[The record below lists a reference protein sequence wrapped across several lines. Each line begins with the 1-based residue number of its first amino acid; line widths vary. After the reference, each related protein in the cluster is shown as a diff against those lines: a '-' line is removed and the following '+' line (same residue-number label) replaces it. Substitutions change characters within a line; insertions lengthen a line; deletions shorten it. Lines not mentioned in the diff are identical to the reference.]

1 MPLCSRYVRIASCD
15 LSSML
20 FPMAVCLLVSGP
32 APLARLVVRM
42 APAGEAAAQ
51 GRKRNADAPEFS
63 EGCFVPLG
71 KAFAALARG
80 RPRASLRSQGGTGWG
95 VRGGCPWEC
104 GDEVAAKRC
113 ISGYDWGVWRGSGV
127 LAGCWRLRW
136 TAGRFRGCWSM
147 CGGHAYEVC
156 GVLRAI
162 VACRCGAWW
171 VQRSLLHREPPGG
184 GLRRLL
190 RHHVDCLDGRLA

>member
-1 MPLCSRYVRIASCD
+1 MAMRSMPSDPCAQLSSRTSMPLCSRYVRIASCD

-32 APLARLVVRM
+32 APLAGLVVRM

-63 EGCFVPLG
+63 EGCLVPLG

-95 VRGGCPWEC
+95 VRGGCPWDC
-104 GDEVAAKRC
+104 GDEVLLRGVAYLGATGASGGGVVRWLVAVGFAGRRGVCVDAARLAVAMPMRC
-113 ISGYDWGVWRGSGV
+113 LGCFVPSRRARCGVWR
-127 LAGCWRLRW
+127 LQCPLWR
-136 TAGRFRGCWSM
+136 C
-147 CGGHAYEVC
+147 
-156 GVLRAI
+156 I
-162 VACRCGAWW
+162 
-171 VQRSLLHREPPGG
+171 
-184 GLRRLL
+184 
-190 RHHVDCLDGRLA
+190 

>member
-1 MPLCSRYVRIASCD
+1 MAMKSMLSEPCAQSSSRTSMPLCLRYARIASCD

-32 APLARLVVRM
+32 APLACLAGRM

-63 EGCFVPLG
+63 EGRPVPIG

-104 GDEVAAKRC
+104 GDGVASRRC
-113 ISGYDWGVWRGSGV
+113 MPVCRGVWRRRCA
-127 LAGCWRLRW
+127 LAGCCQFRW
-136 TAGRFRGCWSM
+136 ATGCLRGCSVM
-147 CGGHAYEVC
+147 RGGHAHEVSR
-156 GVLRAI
+156 VLRAI
-162 VACRCGAWW
+162 VACPLGRVGPRRPPWRRVWW
-171 VQRSLLHREPPGG
+171 RG
-184 GLRRLL
+184 
-190 RHHVDCLDGRLA
+190 